1 MLIVIL
7 KTALSKSRLG
17 TTCISLNDVKTSEE
31 VVIQLDDQTLMQVL
45 DDRVDVSRRD
55 AFVSFCKQKP
65 LSRALRGC
73 CWPHFFQK

>member
-45 DDRVDVSRRD
+45 DDRVGSRD
-55 AFVSFCKQKP
+55 IW
-65 LSRALRGC
+65 LRQIPC
-73 CWPHFFQK
+73 RP

>member
-31 VVIQLDDQTLMQVL
+31 VDVRLDVQTVSELLEDQIERAMVEP
-45 DDRVDVSRRD
+45 SGIE
-55 AFVSFCKQKP
+55 P
-65 LSRALRGC
+65 LTS
-73 CWPHFFQK
+73 